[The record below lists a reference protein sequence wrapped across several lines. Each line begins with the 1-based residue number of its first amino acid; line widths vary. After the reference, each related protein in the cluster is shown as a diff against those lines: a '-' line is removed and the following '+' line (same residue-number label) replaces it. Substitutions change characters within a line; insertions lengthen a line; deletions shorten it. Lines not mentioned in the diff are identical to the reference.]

1 MKNSRLQTEYYEAV
15 DKLTDKKNEIEIA
28 EKEAD
33 KWPRYLISQRR
44 KQNTHS
50 LNCSE

>member
-1 MKNSRLQTEYYEAV
+1 MSKIQTEYYEAV

-33 KWPRYLISQRR
+33 KWCTCY
-44 KQNTHS
+44 NTF
-50 LNCSE
+50 CMFV